1 MQIITGKI
9 PTAVKTVIYGPEGIG
24 KSTLAAQWPEPLFI
38 DTEGST
44 AHMDV
49 RRLPRP
55 DSWLELLNEVEWVRT
70 HPDSCKTLVLDTAD
84 WAEALCMEHVCAKQ
98 QKSGIEEFGYGKGY
112 TYAVE
117 EFGRLLD
124 ALTLVKEAGI
134 HVVVT
139 AHALIAKFEQ
149 PDELGAYNRWA
160 LKLIDTPKCS
170 NAARLKEWAD
180 MVLFARYETI
190 VVNVDGKGAAGGK
203 NKAQGGRRVIQTAHH
218 PCWDAKNR
226 FGLPEQIPMDFAPL
240 APIIDGSAAPH
251 PAGAS
256 QLRDPISS
264 DALRNRESLVAAK
277 AAPSLSAAPSPS
289 AGSSYTG
296 RSPAEPATASRPS
309 GGPSQPAAPQP
320 APPPEP
326 EQAPAPEPAA
336 PDEKSAEW
344 QDVPEPLAKVMR
356 EAKVRPN
363 EVKGVIADKGF
374 YPYATPWSVI
384 TQNADFVNGWLMH
397 PNVWPKVVEAVM
409 KAREEAP
416 F

>member
-1 MQIITGKI
+1 MQIITGRI

-24 KSTLAAQWPEPLFI
+24 KSTLAARWPEPLFI

-44 AHMDV
+44 VHMDV

-70 HPDSCKTLVLDTAD
+70 HPDVCKTLVLDTAD
-84 WAEALCMEHVCAKQ
+84 WAETLCMEHVCAKQ

-190 VVNVDGKGAAGGK
+190 VVNVDDKGAAKGR
-203 NKAQGGRRVIQTAHH
+203 NKAQGGRRVIQTTHH

-240 APIIDGSAAPH
+240 APIITGDVKPPEHVSETPRPAP
-251 PAGAS
+251 
-256 QLRDPISS
+256 
-264 DALRNRESLVAAK
+264 
-277 AAPSLSAAPSPS
+277 
-289 AGSSYTG
+289 
-296 RSPAEPATASRPS
+296 
-309 GGPSQPAAPQP
+309 P
-320 APPPEP
+320 APPPV
-326 EQAPAPEPAA
+326 PAQEHEPEPAA
-336 PDEKSAEW
+336 PEENPAEW
-344 QDVPEPLAKVMR
+344 QDVPEALAKVMR
-356 EAKVRPN
+356 EAQVRPN

-374 YPYATPWSVI
+374 YPYGTPWSVI

-397 PNVWPKVVEAVM
+397 PNVWPKVVEAVA

>member
-1 MQIITGKI
+1 MQIITGRI

-24 KSTLAAQWPEPLFI
+24 KSTLAARWPEPLFI

-44 AHMDV
+44 VHMDV

-70 HPDSCKTLVLDTAD
+70 HPDVCKTLVLDTAD
-84 WAEALCMEHVCAKQ
+84 WAETLCMEHVCAKQ

-190 VVNVDGKGAAGGK
+190 VVNVDDKGAAKGR
-203 NKAQGGRRVIQTAHH
+203 NKAQGGRRVIQTTHH

-240 APIIDGSAAPH
+240 APIITGDVKPPEHVPEAPR
-251 PAGAS
+251 
-256 QLRDPISS
+256 L
-264 DALRNRESLVAAK
+264 
-277 AAPSLSAAPSPS
+277 AP
-289 AGSSYTG
+289 
-296 RSPAEPATASRPS
+296 
-309 GGPSQPAAPQP
+309 P
-320 APPPEP
+320 APPP
-326 EQAPAPEPAA
+326 APAQEHEPEPAA
-336 PDEKSAEW
+336 PEENPAEW
-344 QDVPEPLAKVMR
+344 QDVPEALAKVMR
-356 EAKVRPN
+356 EAQVRPN

-374 YPYATPWSVI
+374 YPYSTPWSVI
-384 TQNADFVNGWLMH
+384 TQNADFVNCWLMH
-397 PNVWPKVVEAVM
+397 PNVWPKVVEAVA